1 MVERACE
8 RTGGRAALCARGR
21 LCGWGGDLEWNG
33 WLGGRWERVRTGRVG
48 GAVVVVVGYIGA
60 GVDEV
65 IFSARQLREFSCDLD
80 WSNGYPPPIQ
90 NCCCF
95 ATCNRQHALQNKQTR
110 SF

>member
-48 GAVVVVVGYIGA
+48 GAVVVVVGG
-60 GVDEV
+60 GVQRGRSRFSD
-65 IFSARQLREFSCDLD
+65 IFAKGVGRISLWGVLV
-80 WSNGYPPPIQ
+80 N
-90 NCCCF
+90 
-95 ATCNRQHALQNKQTR
+95 
-110 SF
+110 